1 MEARDIIDKKFNK
14 GLNGYKMEEVDEYL
28 QEVSTEFLS
37 LKKQNEELEKK
48 MEILAE
54 KIREY
59 RKDEDAIKEALL
71 GAQKQSNTVLASAK
85 EKAEKMVSD
94 AKEKSE
100 KMIKDAEDRVK
111 EKDAYG
117 KKLVDDANAEKT
129 KIVAECE
136 RKAAE
141 IKANMDAETKKQESI
156 IAKTRDE
163 SNSFVER
170 LLKEY
175 QDHISYIKS
184 IPEKCQNQ
192 FVLDMK
198 DSLKL
203 AEDKKAQ
210 EAAAAK
216 AKPAPPPVAAPAP
229 AAKPAENKD
238 KAATPPAKAA
248 EKPAAPAAKAEE
260 KKEPAKL
267 ENMAAKKPEEAV
279 LEKTS
284 EIAAKPVF
292 EEEPVAEEVEE
303 FDESSPLFDKSKR
316 KSKFEKLQF
325 GNNNKNKE

>member
-1 MEARDIIDKKFNK
+1 MEAKDIIDKKFNK

-28 QEVSTEFLS
+28 QEVSTEFLN

-71 GAQKQSNTVLASAK
+71 GAQKQSNSVLASAK
-85 EKAEKMVSD
+85 EKSEKMISD

-100 KMIKDAEDRVK
+100 KMIKDADDRVK

-129 KIVAECE
+129 RIIAECE

-163 SNSFVER
+163 SNAFIEK

-175 QDHISYIKS
+175 QEHIAYIKS

-198 DSLKL
+198 DSMKL
-203 AEDKKAQ
+203 EQEKKAQ

-216 AKPAPPPVAAPAP
+216 AKPAVAPAP
-229 AAKPAENKD
+229 APAPAPKPAESKP
-238 KAATPPAKAA
+238 APAKEAD
-248 EKPAAPAAKAEE
+248 KPAAPAAPAAKPEE

-267 ENMAAKKPEEAV
+267 ENMAAKKPEEIA
-279 LEKTS
+279 LDKTA
-284 EIAAKPVF
+284 EIASKPVF
-292 EEEPVAEEVEE
+292 EEEAVVEEVEE
-303 FDESSPLFDKSKR
+303 FDESKPLFDKPKQ

>member
-1 MEARDIIDKKFNK
+1 MEAKDIIDKKFNK

-28 QEVSTEFLS
+28 QEVSTEFLN
-37 LKKQNEELEKK
+37 LKKQNDELEKK
-48 MEILAE
+48 MEVLAD

-71 GAQKQSNTVLASAK
+71 VAQKQSNAVLASAK
-85 EKAEKMVSD
+85 EKSEKMLSD
-94 AKEKSE
+94 SKEKSE

-129 KIVAECE
+129 RIVAECE

-163 SNSFVER
+163 SNSFVEK

-175 QDHISYIKS
+175 QEHIAYIKT

-192 FVLDMK
+192 FVLNMK
-198 DSLKL
+198 DSLKI
-203 AEDKKAQ
+203 EEQKKAQ
-210 EAAAAK
+210 EAAKPKAAV
-216 AKPAPPPVAAPAP
+216 PAAQPAVPAPAP
-229 AAKPAENKD
+229 A
-238 KAATPPAKAA
+238 PAKNANKASASA
-248 EKPAAPAAKAEE
+248 EKPEE
-260 KKEPAKL
+260 KKQPAKL
-267 ENMAAKKPEEAV
+267 ENMAAKKPEEIA

-284 EIAAKPVF
+284 EIASKQVF
-292 EEEPVAEEVEE
+292 EEEAVAEEVEE
-303 FDESSPLFDKSKR
+303 FDETNPLFDKSKH

>member
-1 MEARDIIDKKFNK
+1 MEAKDIIDKKFNK

-37 LKKQNEELEKK
+37 LKKQNDELEKK

-71 GAQKQSNTVLASAK
+71 GAQKQSNSVLTSAK

-129 KIVAECE
+129 KIIAECE

-141 IKANMDAETKKQESI
+141 IKANMEAETKKQESI
-156 IAKTRDE
+156 VAKTRDE
-163 SNSFVER
+163 SNAFVER

-175 QDHISYIKS
+175 QEHIVYIKS

-198 DSLKL
+198 DSLEL
-203 AEDKKAQ
+203 DEDKKAQ

-216 AKPAPPPVAAPAP
+216 AKPAAPPAP
-229 AAKPAENKD
+229 AVKPTESKD
-238 KAATPPAKAA
+238 NAATPPAKEA
-248 EKPAAPAAKAEE
+248 EKPAAPAAKPEE

-267 ENMAAKKPEEAV
+267 ENMAAKKAEAAV

>member
-1 MEARDIIDKKFNK
+1 MEAKDIIDKKFNK

-28 QEVSTEFLS
+28 QEVSAEFLNF
-37 LKKQNEELEKK
+37 KKQNEELEKK
-48 MEILAE
+48 MEVLAD

-71 GAQKQSNTVLASAK
+71 GAQKQSNAVLSSAK
-85 EKAEKMVSD
+85 EKAEKMLSD

-100 KMIKDAEDRVK
+100 KMIKDADDRVR

-129 KIVAECE
+129 RIVAECE

-163 SNSFVER
+163 SNSFVEK

-175 QDHISYIKS
+175 QEHIAYIKS

-192 FVLDMK
+192 FVLNMK
-198 DSLKL
+198 DSLKI
-203 AEDKKAQ
+203 EEQKKAQ
-210 EAAAAK
+210 ETAAK
-216 AKPAPPPVAAPAP
+216 PKPAASAPAP
-229 AAKPAENKD
+229 AAKPA
-238 KAATPPAKAA
+238 KAVSAPTPTPAK
-248 EKPAAPAAKAEE
+248 ESDKPAPAAKPED
-260 KKEPAKL
+260 KRQTAKL
-267 ENMAAKKPEEAV
+267 ENMAAKKPEDIA
-279 LEKTS
+279 LEKTA
-284 EIAAKPVF
+284 EIASKQVF
-292 EEEPVAEEVEE
+292 EEESVAEEVEE
-303 FDESSPLFDKSKR
+303 FDETNPLFDKSKH

-325 GNNNKNKE
+325 GSNNKNKE

>member
-14 GLNGYKMEEVDEYL
+14 GLNGYKMEEVDDYL
-28 QEVSTEFLS
+28 QEVSGEFLS

-48 MEILAE
+48 MEVLAD

-71 GAQKQSNTVLASAK
+71 GAQKQSNTVMTA
-85 EKAEKMVSD
+85 

-100 KMIKDAEDRVK
+100 KMISDAKEKSDKMIKEAEERVA

-117 KKLVDDANAEKT
+117 KKLVEDANAEKT
-129 KIVAECE
+129 RIIAECE

-163 SNSFVER
+163 SNSFVTK

-175 QDHISYIKS
+175 QEHISLIKA
-184 IPEKCQNQ
+184 IPDKCQNQ
-192 FVLDMK
+192 FVLNMK

-203 AEDKKAQ
+203 DE
-210 EAAAAK
+210 
-216 AKPAPPPVAAPAP
+216 
-229 AAKPAENKD
+229 EN
-238 KAATPPAKAA
+238 KAA
-248 EKPAAPAAKAEE
+248 EVKATPIVVPASSDSAEKKDVSKGIGADDSNKDVAANSEE
-260 KKEPAKL
+260 KKQPAKL
-267 ENMAAKKPEEAV
+267 ENMAGKKPEEIV

-284 EIAAKPVF
+284 EIATKQIFGDDPI
-292 EEEPVAEEVEE
+292 AEDVKA
-303 FDESSPLFDKSKR
+303 FDESVSDANKAKR
-316 KSKFEKLQF
+316 KSKIEKLQF

>member
-1 MEARDIIDKKFNK
+1 MEAKDIIDKKFNK

-28 QEVSTEFLS
+28 QEVSTEFLN

-48 MEILAE
+48 MEVLAD

-71 GAQKQSNTVLASAK
+71 GAQKQSNAVLSSAK
-85 EKAEKMVSD
+85 EKAEKMLSD

-100 KMIKDAEDRVK
+100 KMIKDADDRVK

-129 KIVAECE
+129 RIVAECE

-156 IAKTRDE
+156 IAKTREE
-163 SNSFVER
+163 SNSFVEK

-175 QDHISYIKS
+175 QEHIAFIKA

-192 FVLDMK
+192 FVLNMK
-198 DSLKL
+198 DSLKID
-203 AEDKKAQ
+203 EQKKQ
-210 EAAAAK
+210 ETAAK
-216 AKPAPPPVAAPAP
+216 PKPSAPAP
-229 AAKPAENKD
+229 AAKQ
-238 KAATPPAKAA
+238 AKAA
-248 EKPAAPAAKAEE
+248 PAPAPAKEADNPAASAAKSEE
-260 KKEPAKL
+260 KKQPAKL
-267 ENMAAKKPEEAV
+267 ENMAAKKPEEIV

-284 EIAAKPVF
+284 EIASKQVF
-292 EEEPVAEEVEE
+292 EEESVAEEVEE
-303 FDESSPLFDKSKR
+303 FDEANPLFDKSKH

-325 GNNNKNKE
+325 GNNNKSKE

>member
-1 MEARDIIDKKFNK
+1 MEAKDIIDKKFNK

-28 QEVSTEFLS
+28 SEVSGEFLN

-48 MEILAE
+48 MEVLAD

-71 GAQKQSNTVLASAK
+71 GAQKQSNSVLTAAK
-85 EKAEKMVSD
+85 EKSEKMISD

-100 KMIKDAEDRVK
+100 KLIKEAEERVA

-117 KKLVDDANAEKT
+117 KKLVEDANAEKT
-129 KIVAECE
+129 RIVAECE

-163 SNSFVER
+163 SNAFVAK

-175 QDHISYIKS
+175 QEHIALIKA

-192 FVLDMK
+192 FILNMK

-203 AEDKKAQ
+203 EENKTAEVKASSIVVPASSDDAKIKSAAKENGADAVKKDD
-210 EAAAAK
+210 AAAS
-216 AKPAPPPVAAPAP
+216 
-229 AAKPAENKD
+229 
-238 KAATPPAKAA
+238 
-248 EKPAAPAAKAEE
+248 EE
-260 KKEPAKL
+260 KKQPAKL
-267 ENMAAKKPEEAV
+267 ENMAAKKPEEIV

-284 EIAAKPVF
+284 EIASKQIFGDDPIMGNNDASS
-292 EEEPVAEEVEE
+292 
-303 FDESSPLFDKSKR
+303 DENKAKR
-316 KSKFEKLQF
+316 KSKIEKLQF

>member
-1 MEARDIIDKKFNK
+1 MEAKDIIDKKFNK

-48 MEILAE
+48 MEVLAD

-71 GAQKQSNTVLASAK
+71 GAQKQSNAVLSSAK
-85 EKAEKMVSD
+85 EKAEKMLSD

-100 KMIKDAEDRVK
+100 KMIKDADDRVK

-129 KIVAECE
+129 RIVAECE

-156 IAKTRDE
+156 IAKTREE
-163 SNSFVER
+163 SNSFVEK

-175 QDHISYIKS
+175 QEHIAFIKA

-192 FVLDMK
+192 FVLNMK
-198 DSLKL
+198 DSLKID
-203 AEDKKAQ
+203 EHKKQ
-210 EAAAAK
+210 EAAA
-216 AKPAPPPVAAPAP
+216 KPKPSAPAP
-229 AAKPAENKD
+229 AAKQAKVAPAP
-238 KAATPPAKAA
+238 APAKEADN
-248 EKPAAPAAKAEE
+248 PAASATKSEE
-260 KKEPAKL
+260 KKQPAKL
-267 ENMAAKKPEEAV
+267 ENMAAKKPEEIV

-284 EIAAKPVF
+284 EIASKQVF
-292 EEEPVAEEVEE
+292 EEESVAEEVEE
-303 FDESSPLFDKSKR
+303 FDEANPLFDKSKH